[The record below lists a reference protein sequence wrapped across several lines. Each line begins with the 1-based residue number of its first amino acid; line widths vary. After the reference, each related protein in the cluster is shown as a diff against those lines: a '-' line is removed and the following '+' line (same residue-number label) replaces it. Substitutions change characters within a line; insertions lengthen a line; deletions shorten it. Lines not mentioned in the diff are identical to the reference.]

1 MSKIFQSFIFGFGL
15 LIVMTSNVFGQPY
28 PNRPVTIVNPLSAG
42 GGADTF
48 LRALA
53 KEMQPF
59 LGQPVLVENRPGG
72 NGMIAGEYI
81 ARAKPDGYVIGDLQS
96 PQVAPDVFA
105 PLRKPPYSAE
115 DIRIVVRVFYLPS
128 AMVSK
133 STAPWKVMQDFV
145 KFAQN
150 NPNKVSFAETAGE
163 GHPLHL
169 LGRSIFSKNQMQ
181 LNEIPYKGAGDAIN
195 ALLGGHVDV
204 GYPLSVSSV
213 QGHVQ
218 NQKLLILA
226 VDSAQRLPSLPD
238 VPTLK
243 ELGFDPDMAPNYHV
257 FAVPKGTPEDVVKKI
272 HDAVKSALETTAMK
286 EFARKSLSTIYY
298 GSEKTAVEEIAQ
310 NRRQITPLLE
320 ELTKK
325 KK

>member
-1 MSKIFQSFIFGFGL
+1 MNRFFQATICVLGMAFATPAVIAQSF
-15 LIVMTSNVFGQPY
+15 

-42 GGADTF
+42 GGADAF

-59 LGQPVLVENRPGG
+59 LGQPVVVENRPGG
-72 NGMIAGEYI
+72 SGLIAAEHI
-81 ARAKPDGYVIGDLQS
+81 VRAKPDGYVIGDLQS
-96 PQVAPDVFA
+96 TQVLPEVFA
-105 PLRKPPYSAE
+105 AIRKPPYAA
-115 DIRIVVRVFYLPS
+115 DDLRIVVRVFYLPS

-133 STAPWKVMQDFV
+133 GGAPWKGMEELV
-145 KFAQN
+145 KFAQE

-169 LGRSIFSKNQMQ
+169 LGRSIFQKHRMQ
-181 LNEIPYKGAGDAIN
+181 LTEVPYKGAGDAIN

-204 GYPLSVSSV
+204 GYPLSISSV

-218 NQKLLILA
+218 NQKLSILA
-226 VDSAQRLPSLPD
+226 VDSTERLPSLAD

-243 ELGFDPDMAPNYHV
+243 ELGFDPNMAPNYHV
-257 FAVPKGTPEDVVKKI
+257 FAVPKATPEDAVKKI
-272 HDAVKSALETTAMK
+272 HDSVKAALETPAMK

-298 GSEKTAVEEIAQ
+298 GSEKVALEEIALS
-310 NRRQITPLLE
+310 RRQIIPLLD
-320 ELTKK
+320 ELLKQKK
-325 KK
+325 